1 MHVSTIHNTSI
12 PADNLLTTDAL
23 FQLQTRA
30 DQHEWGLAYNA
41 SDPIRAVSGSVL
53 AAQIVQ
59 ALNATVSASVGK
71 ASAQKMTIQFGA
83 YGAFMSFFGLAQAP
97 AASPNFYGIVDYA
110 SSFVFEVVTNATLP
124 ASGPVAPSDLSVRF
138 LFVNGTASDANPP
151 APFALFG
158 QNQTTI
164 PWTTFTAE
172 MNKFAIGDTASWCQ
186 ACGNST
192 GVCAP
197 GSTSTNGTAPSA
209 SPTAASASSDSGGV
223 SRPVAGVIGAMV
235 TLAVVL
241 GLEALIMAVGGLRLT
256 KKRSAGLATNGGSVE
271 K

>member
-1 MHVSTIHNTSI
+1 M
-12 PADNLLTTDAL
+12 
-23 FQLQTRA
+23 
-30 DQHEWGLAYNA
+30 
-41 SDPIRAVSGSVL
+41 L

-83 YGAFMSFFGLAQAP
+83 YAAFMSFFGLAQAP

-138 LFVNGTASDANPP
+138 LFANGTASDANRPT
-151 APFALFG
+151 PFALFG
-158 QNQTTI
+158 QNETTI
-164 PWTTFTAE
+164 PWATFAAE
-172 MNKFAIGDTASWCQ
+172 MSKFAIGDTTSWCQ

-192 GVCAP
+192 GICAP
-197 GSTSTNGTAPSA
+197 GSASTNGTAPSA
-209 SPTAASASSDSGGV
+209 TPTAASDSSDSGGV
-223 SRPVAGVIGAMV
+223 SRPVAGVIGALV

-241 GLEALIMAVGGLRLT
+241 GAEALLMAVAGLRLT
-256 KKRSAGLATNGGSVE
+256 KKRNAAVPTNGGGAVE